1 MTYKCFSKPH
11 LLFLPVL
18 LLFIPFVSVA
28 QEMLLTIDDLFSLAE
43 RNSKSIRVSEL
54 AREEA
59 EEAVRVSKNGY
70 TPKIDFS
77 ASASYLGNVWTMNR
91 NLSNAEKF
99 EIPHLGTNFAVEA
112 VQVIYAGGAIKSGVD
127 MAKLRKQSA
136 DVALELNRQDVRF
149 LLVGSYLELFKLY
162 NQARVFK
169 ENISQTQ
176 RLVDD
181 MRAREKA
188 GIVLKND
195 ITRYELQL
203 KSLELGLTQVE
214 NGIVILNHRIVTT
227 VGLPDG
233 TVIKVDEKIADEL
246 LPEMTSESEWQKE
259 AEGSSPVIKM
269 SEIGVEQSKKAKRL
283 ITSEYIPSIVLF
295 AGDQLSG
302 PLTSGVPALDRYAA
316 MNMGVN
322 LEQNMNLWYV
332 GVGLKY
338 NFSSVYQTTRKRKQ
352 ADFAIQKAQQQQELA
367 KENINI
373 AVKAAYTRYM
383 ESFTI
388 FDTQKK
394 SLELAEQNYSVVNN
408 RYLNDLAL
416 ITDMLDAS
424 NQKLNAELEVEN
436 SRINIIFH
444 YYNLLKAV
452 GKL

>member
-1 MTYKCFSKPH
+1 MTYKCFYKPH

-188 GIVLKND
+188 GIVLKSVNSHGCS
-195 ITRYELQL
+195 
-203 KSLELGLTQVE
+203 SLMQ
-214 NGIVILNHRIVTT
+214 
-227 VGLPDG
+227 P
-233 TVIKVDEKIADEL
+233 
-246 LPEMTSESEWQKE
+246 W
-259 AEGSSPVIKM
+259 
-269 SEIGVEQSKKAKRL
+269 
-283 ITSEYIPSIVLF
+283 
-295 AGDQLSG
+295 
-302 PLTSGVPALDRYAA
+302 
-316 MNMGVN
+316 
-322 LEQNMNLWYV
+322 
-332 GVGLKY
+332 
-338 NFSSVYQTTRKRKQ
+338 
-352 ADFAIQKAQQQQELA
+352 
-367 KENINI
+367 
-373 AVKAAYTRYM
+373 
-383 ESFTI
+383 
-388 FDTQKK
+388 
-394 SLELAEQNYSVVNN
+394 
-408 RYLNDLAL
+408 
-416 ITDMLDAS
+416 
-424 NQKLNAELEVEN
+424 
-436 SRINIIFH
+436 
-444 YYNLLKAV
+444 
-452 GKL
+452 